1 MDDLIKQISQ
11 SISQEQVDAV
21 NSNSAELSSVFSA
34 GPRIMVAFNP
44 KASSN
49 KPVVN
54 DKSRE

>member
-11 SISQEQVDAV
+11 SVSQEQVDAI
-21 NSNSAELSSVFSA
+21 NSNSNELSSVFAA

-49 KPVVN
+49 KPVETE
-54 DKSRE
+54 KSRE